1 MSSRKT
7 PSLSLS
13 LLLLLFLS
21 IPLHSQTFG
30 GRQRVFTGP
39 NPYGIKAVDIDK
51 DGNQDIIWFSSE
63 HNIEI
68 RLGLGDGRF
77 ASSGL
82 TYDTWLT
89 HASEFEVADMDRD
102 GHLDIIVAGNHSISV
117 LRGKGNGAFQTP
129 LSFSVS
135 NTAEPDDPSDAIDS
149 LALGDFNK
157 DGKVDALVSIGSSI
171 QIAFGKGDGTFQS
184 PAKVFPNGLQGHHFQ
199 FQGQLSNNAESGD
212 FDGDGDV
219 DVAFYTC
226 CDDSDDSLLFGG
238 TLRSWYG
245 DGRGNFP
252 VKKVVQTDLQ
262 LIRLKVFDIN
272 QDGKKDILYSWKRCH
287 DSCADG
293 VTTWLSAGSRTF
305 AGQGTAI
312 SSAAGYSIETGLTFG
327 DFDLDGVLDLLTG
340 ANSGLPGGFFL
351 FRRHANGTV
360 EDSQFRNFGL
370 YGENEPS
377 EVISADFNNDGKSDL
392 ALSFWL
398 DNSILVFGNT
408 TTAPGP
414 CASGLIRT
422 VHICAPVNNETVPS
436 SVRVSARADSDRTV
450 TGWKIYVDGA
460 AKSSGTGSNI
470 ESSVVLGSS
479 ASTRRIEVKAW
490 DSTGRTFGS
499 SVSVT
504 VQ

>member
-1 MSSRKT
+1 V
-7 PSLSLS
+7 SLI
-13 LLLLLFLS
+13 FLIFFT
-21 IPLHSQTFG
+21 IPLYSQTFG

-39 NPYGIKAVDIDK
+39 NPYGIKAVDVNK

-63 HNIEI
+63 HNVEI

-77 ASSGL
+77 ASSGPIYN
-82 TYDTWLT
+82 TMLT
-89 HASEFEVADMDRD
+89 HAGEFEAADMNRD
-102 GHLDIIVAGNHSISV
+102 GHLDIVVVGNHSIAV
-117 LRGKGNGAFQTP
+117 LRGNGDGTFQTP
-129 LSFSVS
+129 LLFSIS
-135 NTAEPDDPSDAIDS
+135 NAAEPGDPSDAIDS

-184 PAKVFPNGLQGHHFQ
+184 PAKVFPNGLQGHHYQ

-212 FDGDGDV
+212 FDGDGNLDL
-219 DVAFYTC
+219 AFYTC

-238 TLRSWYG
+238 TLWAWYG

-252 VKKVVQTDLQ
+252 VKKVIQTDLD
-262 LIRLKVFDIN
+262 LVRIKVFDIN

-293 VTTWLSAGSRTF
+293 VTSLLYAGSRTF
-305 AGQGTAI
+305 TSQGTAI
-312 SSAAGYSIETGLTFG
+312 SSAAGYSIETGVTFG
-327 DFDLDGVLDLLTG
+327 DFDLDGVLDLMTG

-351 FRRHANGTV
+351 FRRHTNGTI
-360 EDSQFRNFGL
+360 EDAQFRDFGL

-377 EVISADFNNDGKSDL
+377 EVISADFNNDGKNDL
-392 ALSFWL
+392 ALSFSL
-398 DNSILVFGNT
+398 DNSILIFGNT
-408 TTAPGP
+408 TTPPGP

-422 VHICAPVNNETVPS
+422 VHICTPVNNETTNSPVH
-436 SVRVSARADSDRTV
+436 VSARADSDRTV
-450 TGWKIYVDGA
+450 TGWKIYVDGV

-470 ESSVVLGSS
+470 EASIVLGSS
-479 ASTRRIEVKAW
+479 SSTRRIEVKTW
-490 DSTGRTFGS
+490 DSTGRTFSS
-499 SVSVT
+499 SVSIT